1 MNFPTSKEEF
11 LKALSAGKEPT
22 DKDKEYAAM
31 LGKLSEVNYQA
42 GYEAGAAKK
51 NG

>member
-42 GYEAGAAKK
+42 GYEAGAATKK
-51 NG
+51 